1 MFSRLRRHLTYANV
15 MATVALFIALG
26 GSSYAA
32 VRLSANS
39 VGSRQ
44 IKRDAVKESEIAKS
58 AVESEEV
65 RNGSLRAVDFAR
77 LPVGAR
83 GEKGAVGAR
92 GPKGPQGDRG
102 ATGARGPAGADAAT
116 SLVVRLAPA
125 TDVAA
130 GNSTT
135 IIAHCNPGERAVSG
149 GVSFQP
155 PEAAP
160 FVQVT
165 GSYPDPTT
173 DGSTPT
179 SWNVSVAN
187 QTANTGS
194 VQFIGSVLCIAP

>member
-1 MFSRLRRHLTYANV
+1 VVSRIKRHLTFANV
-15 MATVALFIALG
+15 VATLALFIALG

-65 RNGSLRAVDFAR
+65 RNGSLRSVDFAR
-77 LPVGAR
+77 LPVGAK
-83 GEKGAVGAR
+83 GSPGAVGPR
-92 GPKGPQGDRG
+92 GPKGAQGDRG
-102 ATGARGPAGADAAT
+102 PTGPRGPAGADAAT
-116 SLVVRLAPA
+116 SLLVHLAPPS
-125 TDVAA
+125 DVAA
-130 GNSTT
+130 GASTT
-135 IIAHCNPGERAVSG
+135 IIAHCNPGERAISG

-160 FVQVT
+160 YVQVT
-165 GSYPDPTT
+165 GSYPDPNTE
-173 DGSTPT
+173 GSTPT

-187 QTANTGS
+187 QAANTAS
-194 VQFIGSVLCIAP
+194 VQVTAYALCIAP